1 MPQSPQQPT
10 APQNPCHRRGRCRPR
25 RCRPRPRPRRREPLV
40 AQIQALVE
48 EAKTAA
54 REAADH
60 ARRAAD
66 AADTAAREAGNARY
80 AANFAGQHAQTA
92 AEAAQRS
99 RSNVELAKKTHEIAT
114 VSTDQR
120 FNDERSFLKDQALAA
135 REVQDAK
142 DNAAEEE
149 KKRRTELS
157 GEMEQL
163 LSKLPNNADEFNP
176 SKESIA
182 DIRRL
187 ALAAAQVG
195 TPAVAGAAKVALEG
209 NTSDDLIDFAFQGY
223 PDAKEDD
230 NLSLVSYWALHD
242 PDEELRNA
250 ADEVGYEDAETI
262 EHFVNGGGYDKAR
275 YSDQLQQ
282 AYNLVETG
290 GKEVAIAAEAA
301 LTGDRSG
308 LDEFIT
314 IEQYR
319 RGMYDYQRDAHN
331 AEIVSLLEL
340 GNRAADDASQQA
352 ASAQA
357 AYQQANGAADRAD
370 EYAREARQWAGRA
383 QQSAQQA
390 QAHVDSAQQSLVFAQ
405 QQQQRAHE
413 AAASAEADAAQAS
426 NNADQATTYA
436 ATARAAATNAA
447 ASASAARQSA
457 NAASH
462 DAAAASQAANDAY
475 AAAWQ
480 LELSEM
486 EQARAAAA
494 EGELKIEPQS
504 ALDKIRSA
512 IGTDTLD
519 LILDIIGVGDVLKCF
534 RGDFSGCIWAA
545 VGVFPIGKAAKIAKA
560 IPAIRK
566 LIAKTGEIKRAF
578 QYSRV
583 KAALDDALIPAACRI
598 GGVAATGA
606 VTYSNAIYRTPAAA
620 QNTYITATS
629 KCPIPST
636 VKKINGRYPI
646 NARFAG
652 GIWRHNDPA
661 KIPAEIVQKYPEGV
675 RFNERGFP
683 EFTQYRHPYNP
694 REMKGDATDTDLRIK
709 PTGNSN
715 DDMKIADNKLG
726 IDETYR
732 KKNGLVWHHHED
744 CGRMQLIPQDLH
756 QIVRH
761 TGGVAAWPEIP
772 GCL

>member
-1 MPQSPQQPT
+1 M
-10 APQNPCHRRGRCRPR
+10 
-25 RCRPRPRPRRREPLV
+25 
-40 AQIQALVE
+40 
-48 EAKTAA
+48 
-54 REAADH
+54 
-60 ARRAAD
+60 
-66 AADTAAREAGNARY
+66 
-80 AANFAGQHAQTA
+80 
-92 AEAAQRS
+92 
-99 RSNVELAKKTHEIAT
+99 
-114 VSTDQR
+114 
-120 FNDERSFLKDQALAA
+120 
-135 REVQDAK
+135 
-142 DNAAEEE
+142 
-149 KKRRTELS
+149 
-157 GEMEQL
+157 
-163 LSKLPNNADEFNP
+163 
-176 SKESIA
+176 
-182 DIRRL
+182 
-187 ALAAAQVG
+187 
-195 TPAVAGAAKVALEG
+195 AGAAKVALEG
-209 NTSDDLIDFAFQGY
+209 NTDDDLIDFAFQGY
-223 PDAKEDD
+223 PDAEEAD

-319 RGMYDYQRDAHN
+319 RGMLDYQRDAHN

-370 EYAREARQWAGRA
+370 EYAREAQQWAGRA
-383 QQSAQQA
+383 EQSAQQA

-413 AAASAEADAAQAS
+413 AAASAEADAAQARS
-426 NNADQATTYA
+426 NANQATTYA
-436 ATARAAATNAA
+436 ATARATATNAA

-462 DAAAASQAANDAY
+462 DAATASQAANDAY

-646 NARFAG
+646 NAQYAG

>member
-413 AAASAEADAAQAS
+413 AAASAEADATQAS

-436 ATARAAATNAA
+436 ATARTAATNAA

>member
-1 MPQSPQQPT
+1 
-10 APQNPCHRRGRCRPR
+10 
-25 RCRPRPRPRRREPLV
+25 
-40 AQIQALVE
+40 
-48 EAKTAA
+48 
-54 REAADH
+54 
-60 ARRAAD
+60 
-66 AADTAAREAGNARY
+66 
-80 AANFAGQHAQTA
+80 
-92 AEAAQRS
+92 
-99 RSNVELAKKTHEIAT
+99 
-114 VSTDQR
+114 
-120 FNDERSFLKDQALAA
+120 
-135 REVQDAK
+135 
-142 DNAAEEE
+142 
-149 KKRRTELS
+149 
-157 GEMEQL
+157 MEQL
-163 LSKLPNNADEFNP
+163 LDKLPDNADEFNP

-209 NTSDDLIDFAFQGY
+209 NTDDDLIDFAFQGY
-223 PDAKEDD
+223 PNAKEDD

-262 EHFVNGGGYDKAR
+262 EHFVNVDAPQMRMGSLVQQTWQLRDTAGPNTQAAADEALRANTYEALDAFVNGGGYDKAR

-606 VTYSNAIYRTPAAA
+606 VTYSNAIYRTPAA
-620 QNTYITATS
+620 QNTYITAAS

-646 NARFAG
+646 NAQYAG
-652 GIWRHNDPA
+652 GIWRNGDPA
-661 KIPAEIVQKYPEGV
+661 KMPKDWPYGKI
-675 RFNERGFP
+675 RFSDRGFP
-683 EFTQYRHPYNP
+683 IFNQHLHEHPT
-694 REMKGDATDTDLRIK
+694 KGFGDIELDH
-709 PTGNSN
+709 PTGKSWK
-715 DDMKIADNKLG
+715 DIRQADNQFG
-726 IDETYR
+726 IDAKYR
-732 KKNGLVWHHHED
+732 KDNNLVWHHHED
-744 CGRMQLIPQDLH
+744 TGRMQLIPKDLH
-756 QIVRH
+756 NAVRH
-761 TGGVAAWPEIP
+761 TGGYAIWSKP
-772 GCL
+772 LTS

>member
-1 MPQSPQQPT
+1 M
-10 APQNPCHRRGRCRPR
+10 
-25 RCRPRPRPRRREPLV
+25 
-40 AQIQALVE
+40 
-48 EAKTAA
+48 
-54 REAADH
+54 
-60 ARRAAD
+60 
-66 AADTAAREAGNARY
+66 
-80 AANFAGQHAQTA
+80 
-92 AEAAQRS
+92 
-99 RSNVELAKKTHEIAT
+99 
-114 VSTDQR
+114 
-120 FNDERSFLKDQALAA
+120 
-135 REVQDAK
+135 
-142 DNAAEEE
+142 
-149 KKRRTELS
+149 
-157 GEMEQL
+157 
-163 LSKLPNNADEFNP
+163 
-176 SKESIA
+176 
-182 DIRRL
+182 
-187 ALAAAQVG
+187 
-195 TPAVAGAAKVALEG
+195 AGAAKVALEG
-209 NTSDDLIDFAFQGY
+209 NTDDDLIDFAFQGY
-223 PDAKEDD
+223 PDAEEAD

-370 EYAREARQWAGRA
+370 EYAREAQQWAGRA
-383 QQSAQQA
+383 EQSAQQA

-462 DAAAASQAANDAY
+462 DAATASQAANDAY

-545 VGVFPIGKAAKIAKA
+545 VGVFPIGKAAKITKA
-560 IPAIRK
+560 IPAIHK

-578 QYSRV
+578 RYSRV

-598 GGVAATGA
+598 GGVAATGT

-620 QNTYITATS
+620 QNTYFTAAS

-652 GIWRHNDPA
+652 GFWRHNDPA
-661 KIPAEIVQKYPEGV
+661 KIPVEIVQKYPEGV

-683 EFTQYRHPYNP
+683 IFNQHLHEHPT
-694 REMKGDATDTDLRIK
+694 KGFGDIELDH
-709 PTGNSN
+709 PTGKSWK
-715 DDMKIADNKLG
+715 DIRQADNQFG
-726 IDETYR
+726 IDAKYR
-732 KKNGLVWHHHED
+732 KDNNLVWHHHED
-744 CGRMQLIPQDLH
+744 TGRMQLIPKDLH
-756 QIVRH
+756 NAVRH
-761 TGGVAAWPEIP
+761 TGGYAIWSKP
-772 GCL
+772 LTS